1 MWKALL
7 MLEFLKYIE
16 GGLLF
21 WEKPWGRRHRGG
33 GGWGSSLGIL
43 GWRRA
48 AGSLEPLAYTRSGL
62 LPIPELV
69 QLYFATLYYP
79 KFPKFLLS

>member
-1 MWKALL
+1 MESPTYVRIFKIYRRWAIVLGKALG
-7 MLEFLKYIE
+7 KTSQ
-16 GGLLF
+16 
-21 WEKPWGRRHRGG
+21 GRG